1 MIGSSVLADDPPAQ
15 PVPSSSAVVK
25 YDTGVSPLLR
35 EMVQQRQ
42 QTGGQPTTPSDR
54 QTHTLGVAD
63 GASAQVGSPLS
74 RENVGSGGSSS
85 RSTDDLVR
93 FDTSGNVQVYIHME
107 STGEEHLAQLR
118 ALGAQLEVVN
128 EDAGIVQAW
137 VPTTSL
143 DDIAAL
149 DSVREIMLP
158 DYGVTKVGSVDT
170 EGDAIHRTDLA
181 RTFAGLTGA
190 GDKVGVIS
198 NGVSSWSSSRRKGD
212 LPSAVEIDPAQPG
225 SGNEG
230 TALLEIVHD
239 LAPGASLAFS
249 GPAHRWKWCLPYS
262 GWPTMPL
269 TERALT
275 SLSMTMGSTRNH
287 ISRTGRRPLPLST
300 QLLEGRSLCPQ
311 PEIGPGATMR
321 EIADGGSRYHDFDGS
336 DGVDTALRIRIGFG
350 VHVFLQ
356 WNDKFGASANDYD
369 LFACPAGLKPTK
381 FNLQNGQCKGGTRI
395 QDGDENPSERVH
407 ASFSNVFEADIYVR
421 KFEDGDEDKRLELLV
436 TDEVILEHRVPE
448 GGVVGHAVAAEVIA
462 VGAIDASDPGHDTPQ
477 SFSDWGRLR
486 YFFLSLK
493 PGISRT

>member
-1 MIGSSVLADDPPAQ
+1 M
-15 PVPSSSAVVK
+15 
-25 YDTGVSPLLR
+25 
-35 EMVQQRQ
+35 
-42 QTGGQPTTPSDR
+42 
-54 QTHTLGVAD
+54 
-63 GASAQVGSPLS
+63 
-74 RENVGSGGSSS
+74 
-85 RSTDDLVR
+85 
-93 FDTSGNVQVYIHME
+93 
-107 STGEEHLAQLR
+107 
-118 ALGAQLEVVN
+118 
-128 EDAGIVQAW
+128 
-137 VPTTSL
+137 PTTSL

-181 RTFAGLTGA
+181 RTFTGLTGA

-249 GPAHRWKWCLPYS
+249 GPS
-262 GWPTMPL
+262 
-269 TERALT
+269 T
-275 SLSMTMGSTRNH
+275 SLEMVPAILWLANDAFNG
-287 ISRTGRRPLPLST
+287 
-300 QLLEGRSLCPQ
+300 EGADIIVDDYGFYQEPYFEDGQAALAAVNAVA
-311 PEIGPGATMR
+311 GGAVFVSAAGNWAWR
-321 EIADGGSRYHDFDGS
+321 HYEGNFADGGSRYHDFDGS

-395 QDGDENPSERVH
+395 QDGDDNPSERVH

-448 GGVVGHAVAAEVIA
+448 GGVVGHAAAAEVIA

>member
-1 MIGSSVLADDPPAQ
+1 
-15 PVPSSSAVVK
+15 
-25 YDTGVSPLLR
+25 
-35 EMVQQRQ
+35 
-42 QTGGQPTTPSDR
+42 
-54 QTHTLGVAD
+54 
-63 GASAQVGSPLS
+63 
-74 RENVGSGGSSS
+74 
-85 RSTDDLVR
+85 
-93 FDTSGNVQVYIHME
+93 
-107 STGEEHLAQLR
+107 
-118 ALGAQLEVVN
+118 
-128 EDAGIVQAW
+128 
-137 VPTTSL
+137 
-143 DDIAAL
+143 
-149 DSVREIMLP
+149 
-158 DYGVTKVGSVDT
+158 
-170 EGDAIHRTDLA
+170 
-181 RTFAGLTGA
+181 
-190 GDKVGVIS
+190 
-198 NGVSSWSSSRRKGD
+198 
-212 LPSAVEIDPAQPG
+212 
-225 SGNEG
+225 
-230 TALLEIVHD
+230 
-239 LAPGASLAFS
+239 
-249 GPAHRWKWCLPYS
+249 
-262 GWPTMPL
+262 
-269 TERALT
+269 
-275 SLSMTMGSTRNH
+275 
-287 ISRTGRRPLPLST
+287 
-300 QLLEGRSLCPQ
+300 
-311 PEIGPGATMR
+311 MR